1 MKRLL
6 LSVKLLFFTAIVCAG
21 NAFPPSVRIAEG
33 PWLQQVG
40 DRGFTVVWTTNVP
53 AAAWVEVAPDDTTH
67 FYAAERPRYYETHLG
82 RRKTGTLHRVRVDG
96 LEPGTRYR
104 YRIMQQAL
112 LCDEGN
118 RRMILGEGYGS
129 DILKH
134 APYPAAT
141 TDPQCGELEFWMV
154 NDIHGRDSVFRR
166 LIGAAPERKPDFVCL
181 NGDLLN
187 SIESPQA
194 LFDGLLRS
202 ASELLAPAGIPL
214 VVTRGNHDGRGSYAP
229 HWLDLFPTPTNES
242 YYLFRQGPV
251 CFLVLDG
258 CEDKPDS
265 DIRYYGLAAS
275 DSYREQEARWLE
287 QAVASEEF
295 RSAPYRIVLLHMP
308 PNTDRGWHG
317 EREVERLFLPILD
330 RAGIDAMLCG
340 HYHRYY
346 WIEDRYSFPLLIN
359 SNVDR
364 AEVRI
369 DAEGIRIRIVGTDG
383 ATKKEHKL
391 IRHER

>member
-82 RRKTGTLHRVRVDG
+82 RRKTGTLHRVRVGG

-187 SIESPQA
+187 SIESSQA

>member
-187 SIESPQA
+187 SIESSQA